1 MKLEN
6 KYVEPFPSGKR
17 GDGFGNL
24 ADYREGRPHRGL
36 DWTVPGKSLIRA
48 VGSGVI
54 RQVGWS
60 DVLGWYVVQS
70 IENGKLFALYAHL
83 YKKPGIQPG
92 KFVTAGKTAIGRV
105 GSTGTASTGDH
116 LHFGVATVENVAT
129 CAYGKLLDPAIL
141 FV

>member
-1 MKLEN
+1 MKIEN
-6 KYVEPFPSGKR
+6 KYVEPFRKSTR
-17 GDGFGNL
+17 GDEFGNL
-24 ADYREGRPHRGL
+24 ADYRQGRPHRGL
-36 DWTVPGKSLIRA
+36 DWSVPAKSLIRA

-83 YKKPGIQPG
+83 VKKPGVQPG
-92 KFVTAGKTAIGRV
+92 KYVVAGKTALGRV
-105 GSTGTASTGDH
+105 GATGSAATGTH
-116 LHFGVATVENVAT
+116 LHFSVATVETVAT
-129 CAYGKLLDPAIL
+129 CPYGKLVDPAIL